1 MSDALEN
8 LVKMA
13 DESSSRQLVSEVVRT
28 AYALGKFDA
37 IIESTLTEINARRQ
51 ELDRRREALS

>member
-13 DESSSRQLVSEVVRT
+13 DQASSRQLVSEVVRT
-28 AYALGKFDA
+28 AYALGKFNA

>member
-13 DESSSRQLVSEVVRT
+13 DQASSRQLVSEVIRT

-37 IIESTLTEINARRQ
+37 IIESTLTEIDARRQ